1 MIVSASE
8 DRTLKLWNVDKF
20 ISNRSSLIINNNYK
34 SSKENINESQS
45 KVEELNKKNIEI
57 ENNLN
62 SKMTEIEQLKQEK
75 NNKIS
80 ELENNLNI
88 KNIEIKRLLDENRIK
103 NNKIFE
109 MESSLINKNKEIEKI
124 KEEQNNKTGLETS
137 LKNKNK
143 DIEKM
148 KEEKNKIIIQNKD
161 LENNL
166 NKLKQKIIDL
176 EKADKHKSID
186 GNSNIFKKMI
196 GKFFYIKKI
205 LKN

>member
-1 MIVSASE
+1 M
-8 DRTLKLWNVDKF
+8 DKF

-45 KVEELNKKNIEI
+45 KVEELHKKNTEI

-80 ELENNLNI
+80 ELENNLSI